1 MSLKDHVTHGCL
13 KGNRGI
19 SRANRAIRRET
30 VTSKSVRIEDLTAFA
45 TEVIRQSGQEALRYY
60 GKGNPDVK
68 FDDDLV
74 TDAELFLKAL
84 FQGRLKAQFPEHLIF
99 QYDQQNKGYSHEGG
113 RYLWIFDPLDGVA
126 NFQAGIPIWG
136 TSLALIENF
145 WPIFGLFYMPV
156 TGDLF
161 YARVGHKAFRGE
173 EELHISSQ
181 DNINDESLL
190 LTHSRFHRYYHSTFP
205 GKIRDLGCTSAH
217 VCYVAMGRAE
227 AAIIAHE
234 SYQDLAA
241 ARIIAEA
248 AGATIFKMDGSE
260 FSLDDYL
267 DGTRIDDHLLVA
279 GTDTRS
285 QILGYLQEIT

>member
-1 MSLKDHVTHGCL
+1 M
-13 KGNRGI
+13 
-19 SRANRAIRRET
+19 
-30 VTSKSVRIEDLTAFA
+30 TSKSANIEDLNTFA

-60 GKGNPDVK
+60 GKGKPDVK

-74 TDAELFLKAL
+74 TEAELFLTDH
-84 FQGRLKAQFPEHLIF
+84 FQEHLKARFPEHLVF
-99 QYDQQNKGYSHEGG
+99 KYDQQNKGYSHEGE

-136 TSLALIENF
+136 TSLALLENF
-145 WPIFGLFYMPV
+145 WPILGLFYMPV

-161 YARVGHKAFRGE
+161 YARAGHKAFRGE
-173 EELHISSQ
+173 EELHISLQ
-181 DNINDESLL
+181 DSINDESLL
-190 LTHSRFHRYYHSTFP
+190 LTHSRFHQYYHSTFP

-217 VCYVAMGRAE
+217 LCYVAMGRAE

-241 ARIIAEA
+241 ARVITET
-248 AGATIFKMDGSE
+248 AGAKIFKMDGSD

-267 DGTRIDDHLLVA
+267 DGDRIGDHLLVVGA
-279 GTDTRS
+279 DMCS
-285 QILGYLQEIT
+285 QVLSYLQETS